1 MQQTSV
7 LILLARIGKSGT
19 TVVNERIFPDSHIV
33 FQVPVVRALFSALRS
48 WLYHGAAAIVVQSE
62 RSKQCF
68 SRTLQEKVFTIP
80 NVVERSAFAQ
90 PVERENFIMSV
101 GRLVRQKRHDI
112 TIRAFAKIAHLYPE
126 WNLRIFGEGPL
137 RSMLHELASDLGV
150 ADRVQLLGFQENI
163 AEAYQRCGIFVLS
176 SDFEGFPNAL
186 AEALSAG
193 APCISSN
200 CPTGPAE
207 LIVNGVGG
215 LLFETGDSEE
225 LAAQLSLLLS
235 NPMRRKELSESSDN
249 GLIAYRPS
257 TVIKQWEELLNQ
269 IS

>member
-1 MQQTSV
+1 
-7 LILLARIGKSGT
+7 
-19 TVVNERIFPDSHIV
+19 
-33 FQVPVVRALFSALRS
+33 
-48 WLYHGAAAIVVQSE
+48 
-62 RSKQCF
+62 
-68 SRTLQEKVFTIP
+68 
-80 NVVERSAFAQ
+80 
-90 PVERENFIMSV
+90 
-101 GRLVRQKRHDI
+101 
-112 TIRAFAKIAHLYPE
+112 
-126 WNLRIFGEGPL
+126 
-137 RSMLHELASDLGV
+137 MLHELASDLGV